1 MFSRRDGPF
10 FMQRGVFALFA
21 PYPAVDIYKAS
32 IQEIQKRLFTIYNYI
47 YMYECTMQLPAIPMH
62 FQAIAMQSPVNQP
75 DDPCFVKT
83 RAQNGAKSA
92 KTLFCLRNGS

>member
-1 MFSRRDGPF
+1 
-10 FMQRGVFALFA
+10 
-21 PYPAVDIYKAS
+21 
-32 IQEIQKRLFTIYNYI
+32 
-47 YMYECTMQLPAIPMH
+47 MYECTMQLPAIPMH

-92 KTLFCLRNGS
+92 KTCRNLQNPLGIFKHVHKKACSRVCTGKIRLDTGGV